1 MREGQYCITS
11 TTGDN
16 HWHGTNAK
24 TLTAAKALASRM
36 YSPSRDGRIEVG
48 IARDHASVD
57 TVAVKHGYGKW
68 EDN

>member
-1 MREGQYCITS
+1 MRQGQYCITS
-11 TTGDN
+11 TTGDGR
-16 HWHGTNAK
+16 WHAVAAE
-24 TLTAAKALASRM
+24 TLAAAKALASRA
-36 YSPSRDGRIEVG
+36 YIPSADGSARVG